1 MHFIHTTFTSFLRQI
16 PISRHFSS
24 IPNLPQ
30 LRKIP
35 FRRRSKI
42 IHQAQQHLTDYLHTT
57 RSIPYI
63 YAERISKNSI
73 FSLSNLI
80 AKVECW
86 PSKFSNEFPR
96 FLRYHP
102 VNEFEFFLESIGIPF
117 QQIHNYLS
125 ATNFFLSEQ
134 ESILNV
140 ANALSAFGFPWNKLG
155 VLYKEEIAIFGK
167 DSEVINAKLS
177 GFIDL
182 GFDNCSVIGIC
193 LAFPFVLRDNGDLN
207 SEINA
212 LFNVLKRVFIDY
224 DMKSSVVG
232 NVDACY
238 EFCRKVKFFIDI
250 GCEKKEVG
258 EMMGNRWSVF
268 HECSEEELIQKV
280 GFFQRL
286 DAKEEEIG
294 MLLLR
299 CPEILHFDLETPV
312 FSMME
317 LLKQFGMTDEEVN
330 AIALEYPHVLGKN
343 KLVNLSHSMRALDLH
358 KWFFDKLTNGNHH
371 FLANIDIGS
380 SDEKLENDYQSFME
394 KIQSSKFYKHSMG
407 KLNFLLGIGFGE
419 NRVTM
424 KVYSNTH
431 GTQSEL
437 EVRFNYLLDAGVE
450 FSKLCMM
457 IKNFPQVLN
466 QSPEVV
472 EQKLDFLFNEV
483 GSSLKLLDVFPGFLC
498 FDLENRMKP
507 RYRIHMWLKEKGFKT
522 KDYSLASI
530 VATSENMFI
539 DRLLGIHPTVL
550 KQWLERFKSKNHYYS
565 PKEA

>member
-1 MHFIHTTFTSFLRQI
+1 MHFICKTFI

-24 IPNLPQ
+24 VPKLPQ

-35 FRRRSKI
+35 WKDRSKI

-57 RSIPYI
+57 RSMPYI

-140 ANALSAFGFPWNKLG
+140 ANVLSEFGFPWNKLG
-155 VLYKEEIAIFGK
+155 LLYKEENAIFGK
-167 DSEVINAKLS
+167 GSEALSAKLYR
-177 GFIDL
+177 FIDL
-182 GFDNCSVIGIC
+182 GFDNCSVVGFC
-193 LAFPFVLRDNGDLN
+193 LTFTYVLRNNDELS

-212 LFNVLKRVFIDY
+212 LFDVLKRVFIDY
-224 DMKSSVVG
+224 DMKSSVGG
-232 NVDACY
+232 NVEACY

-258 EMMGNRWSVF
+258 EMMGKRWSVF
-268 HECSEEELIQKV
+268 HECSEEELIRKV

-286 DAKEEEIG
+286 DAKEKEIG

-299 CPEILHFDLETPV
+299 CPEILHFDLETTV

-330 AIALEYPHVLGKN
+330 AVALECPYVLGKI
-343 KLVNLSHSMRALDLH
+343 KLVNLPHSMRALDLH
-358 KWFFDKLTNGNHH
+358 KWFFEKLTNGNHH

-380 SDEKLENDYQSFME
+380 SDEKLENDYRSFLE
-394 KIQSSKFYKHSMG
+394 KIQSSKIHKHSMA

-424 KVYSNTH
+424 KVYSNIH

-437 EVRFNYLLDAGVE
+437 EERFNCLLHAGVE
-450 FSKLCMM
+450 YHKLCKM
-457 IKNFPQVLN
+457 IKLLPKILN

-472 EQKLDFLFNEV
+472 EQKLDFLFNDV
-483 GSSLKLLDVFPGFLC
+483 GSSLQLLDVFPGFLC

-530 VATSENMFI
+530 VATSENKFI
-539 DRLLGIHPTVL
+539 DRLVNIHPTVL
-550 KQWLERFKSKNHYYS
+550 KQWLERFSSKNHYYS

>member
-1 MHFIHTTFTSFLRQI
+1 MHFIRKTFTSLLDEI

-24 IPNLPQ
+24 RPKLPQ

-35 FRRRSKI
+35 WKDRPRI
-42 IHQAQQHLTDYLHTT
+42 IHEAQKHLTDYLHTT
-57 RSIPYI
+57 RSISFI
-63 YAERISKNSI
+63 YAERISKNSL

-80 AKVECW
+80 SKVECW

-117 QQIHNYLS
+117 EEIDKFLP

-134 ESILNV
+134 ESILKVSNV
-140 ANALSAFGFPWNKLG
+140 LSSFGFPWNKLG
-155 VLYKEEIAIFGK
+155 MFYKEENAIFGK
-167 DSEVINAKLS
+167 DSEALSAKLYR
-177 GFIDL
+177 FIDL
-182 GFDNCSVIGIC
+182 GFDNCSVVGIC
-193 LAFPFVLRDNGDLN
+193 LAFPFVLRDNDEM
-207 SEINA
+207 SIEIDA
-212 LFNVLKRVFIDY
+212 LFDVLKRVFIDC
-224 DMKSSVVG
+224 DMKSSVEG

-238 EFCRKVKFFIDI
+238 EFCRKVMVFIDL
-250 GCEKKEVG
+250 GCEKKEVL
-258 EMMGNRWSVF
+258 EMMGKRWHVF

-286 DAKEEEIG
+286 DANKEEIG

-299 CPEILHFDLETPV
+299 CPEILHFDLESQV

-330 AIALEYPHVLGKN
+330 AIALDYPYVLGKN
-343 KLVNLSHSMRALDLH
+343 KLANLPHSMRAIDSH
-358 KWFFDKLTNGNHH
+358 KWFFDKITNGNHH
-371 FLANIDIGS
+371 FLGNIVIGS
-380 SDEKLENDYQSFME
+380 SDENLENDYKSFVE
-394 KIQSSKFYKHSMG
+394 RIQSTKTRKHAMG

-419 NRVTM
+419 NHFTL
-424 KVYSNTH
+424 KTYSNLH

-437 EVRFNYLLDAGVE
+437 QERFNYLLHVGVE
-450 FSKLCMM
+450 FPKLCKMV
-457 IKNFPQVLN
+457 KLLPKVLN

-472 EQKLDFLFNEV
+472 EQKLDFLFNDV
-483 GSSLKLLDVFPGFLC
+483 GSTLQMLDIFPGFLC

-507 RYRIHMWLKEKGFKT
+507 RYRIHMWLKERGFKK

-530 VATSENMFI
+530 VATSENKFI
-539 DRLLGIHPTVL
+539 DRLVNIHPTVL
-550 KQWLERFKSKNHYYS
+550 KQWLERFSSKNHYYS
-565 PKEA
+565 HKEE